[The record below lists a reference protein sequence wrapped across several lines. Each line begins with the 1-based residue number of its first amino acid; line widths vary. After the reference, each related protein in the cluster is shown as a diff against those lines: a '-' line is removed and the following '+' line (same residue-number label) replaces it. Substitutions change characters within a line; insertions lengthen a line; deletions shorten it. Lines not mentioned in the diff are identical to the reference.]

1 MTLIQTLLT
10 EPPFQALGW
19 ALVHFLWQGVLVA
32 LLLGGCKRLLRRST
46 ARVRYAV
53 SCLFLLVLLALP
65 VLTFLIS
72 MPQEPSDP
80 AGSNWVQT
88 AAAVLLPADEST
100 APMTLNPSFSESVT
114 PFLPWVVGV
123 WMAGVILLTLRWV
136 AALAYLRRLRR
147 GVSLPVPPDWEG
159 ALQNLK
165 RRIAV
170 STPVRLSVSRLA
182 QAPSV
187 IGWLR
192 PVILLPAAALAGLDT
207 SALEAVLAHELA
219 HIRRHDYLVN
229 LLQAVV
235 DTLLFYHPAV
245 WWVSKQ
251 IRIERENCCDDVAAE
266 ACGDRV
272 IYARALVNLEQSRA
286 AHTSFALAANGGSLL
301 FRIQRL
307 LRANETDDRRGP
319 SWLSGVAGVVI
330 VALVLAGFYSTAR
343 AKGQQAAESEASA
356 EQSSDA
362 PQVLPAHQPSAKT
375 RSPRPSDA
383 QAQFAPRAKAAP
395 EAQQPSPA
403 PEVQPEVASSNE
415 GNTAPAPRPA
425 ELAVEASGASEVSD
439 AVTPQAA
446 QPAVASSSRAVESP
460 DFLSG
465 MAAAGY
471 RNLTVDQLIDLK
483 TQGVT
488 PEFARSV
495 QQAGY
500 TDVKPEQL
508 IKLRQHGV
516 DSRFMNEMKADGL
529 GDLSLDD
536 LVNLR
541 SHGVTP
547 DYIAELKDAGYSGLK
562 AGQLTEL
569 REHGVDGKYLRGL
582 KAGGLNNLS
591 LEDAVRL
598 RNHGVTPE
606 FIAEMKDA
614 GYTGLKADSLIELR
628 NHGVNG
634 EYVHGMKATGLADL
648 PLADLVRLR
657 DHGVTPDF
665 IGEIK
670 TAGYGGLS
678 AEQYEK
684 LRDNGVNGAYIR
696 RLNQNGLHN
705 LTVEQIIRL
714 RQAGI

>member
-32 LLLGGCKRLLRRST
+32 LLLGGCKRLLHRST

-53 SCLFLLVLLALP
+53 SCLFLLALLVLP
-65 VLTFLIS
+65 VLTFVLS
-72 MPQEPSDP
+72 MLQEPSDP
-80 AGSNWVQT
+80 VGSNWVQT
-88 AAAVLLPADEST
+88 AAAVLLPAGEST
-100 APMTLNPSFSESVT
+100 APMTLSPSLSESVT
-114 PFLPWVVGV
+114 PFLPWVVGA
-123 WMAGVILLTLRWV
+123 WMAGVILLTVRWV

-147 GVSLPVPPDWEG
+147 GVSLPVPPDWER

-192 PVILLPAAALAGLDT
+192 PVILMPAAALVGLDA

-307 LRANETDDRRGP
+307 LRANETDDRHGP
-319 SWLSGVAGVVI
+319 SWLSGIAGVAI

-343 AKGQQAAESEASA
+343 ARGQDAAESDARA

-362 PQVLPAHQPSAKT
+362 PQALPARQASAKT
-375 RSPRPSDA
+375 HSPRPSDA
-383 QAQFAPRAKAAP
+383 QTQPAPRAEAAP
-395 EAQQPSPA
+395 DAQEPSPT
-403 PEVQPEVASSNE
+403 PEAQPEVASSDE
-415 GNTAPAPRPA
+415 SATTASPAPQPA
-425 ELAVEASGASEVSD
+425 ELAVEASRAREVSD
-439 AVTPQAA
+439 SVAPQAA
-446 QPAVASSSRAVESP
+446 QPAVASSGRAAESP

-471 RNLTVDQLIDLK
+471 RNLTVDQLIDLR
-483 TQGVT
+483 THGVT

-508 IKLRQHGV
+508 IKLRQRGV
-516 DSRFMNEMKADGL
+516 DARFMQGIKSNGL
-529 GDLSLDD
+529 GDLSLDE
-536 LVNLR
+536 LVKLR
-541 SHGVTP
+541 
-547 DYIAELKDAGYSGLK
+547 D
-562 AGQLTEL
+562 
-569 REHGVDGKYLRGL
+569 HGVDGEYLRGL
-582 KAGGLNNLS
+582 KAGGIGNLS
-591 LEDAVRL
+591 LDEAVHL
-598 RNHGVTPE
+598 RDHGVDAKY
-606 FIAEMKDA
+606 INEMKDA
-614 GYTGLKADSLIELR
+614 GYGGLNEKQLMEARD
-628 NHGVNG
+628 HGVDG
-634 EYVHGMKATGLADL
+634 AYVRGMKTAGFSNL
-648 PLADLVRLR
+648 PVTDLVRLR

-665 IGEIK
+665 INEIK

-684 LRDNGVNGAYIR
+684 LRDNGVDGAYISK
-696 RLNQNGLHN
+696 LNQNGLHN
-705 LTVEQIIRL
+705 LTLEQIIRL